1 MTSKA
6 ELMLAPDISLLI
18 HFVRTRRVILDAD
31 LARVYGVP
39 TKALNQAVKRNIS
52 RFPADFMFRLN
63 LAEGENLMRSQFVT
77 ASPDTPAA
85 DTSKRNIRHHSAPR
99 LLALQAVIAALL
111 YVRIHVSQAH
121 RLGGIGVQLRVATQ
135 CLGHA
140 FIIIESDR
148 RQGPEQTRGEA
159 SALLLWQEQCRS
171 RDLLN
176 AHTNPRLMPDL
187 WPVNWPVCARE
198 TGDSANVA
206 AVAWV

>member
-1 MTSKA
+1 MAAMVADDEDAYAITCDSI
-6 ELMLAPDISLLI
+6 EE
-18 HFVRTRRVILDAD
+18 VI
-31 LARVYGVP
+31 GK
-39 TKALNQAVKRNIS
+39 T
-52 RFPADFMFRLN
+52 F
-63 LAEGENLMRSQFVT
+63 E
-77 ASPDTPAA
+77 ASC
-85 DTSKRNIRHHSAPR
+85 
-99 LLALQAVIAALL
+99 LAALL

-148 RQGPEQTRGEA
+148 RQGPEQTRGKV
-159 SALLLWQEQCRS
+159 SALRLWQEQCLS

-198 TGDSANVA
+198 TGNSADAA
-206 AVAWV
+206 AVACV